1 MAIKKQTYR
10 EAITE
15 IEEILSSIE
24 NDELDVD
31 ELAEKVNKVTLLL
44 KFCKDKLYKTQEEV
58 EKVLKELYGQG
69 R

>member
-1 MAIKKQTYR
+1 MAAKKQTYR

-31 ELAEKVNKVTLLL
+31 ELAEKVKRVTQLL
-44 KFCKDKLYKTQEEV
+44 KFCKDKLYKTQDEV
-58 EKVLKELYGQG
+58 EKVLKEMEN
-69 R
+69 

>member
-1 MAIKKQTYR
+1 MAPKKQTYR

-31 ELAEKVNKVTLLL
+31 ELAEKVKKVTQLL
-44 KFCKDKLYKTQEEV
+44 KFCKDKLYKTQDEV
-58 EKVLKELYGQG
+58 EKVLKEMEN
-69 R
+69 